1 MRIEL
6 TWQRSGTED
15 RTLTLALPDL
25 PATGLLRP
33 ALRYTSRLC
42 TPAALRRAVTCAE
55 PFIGAAAHAAG
66 ADAVTRAALPY
77 AIRFTRQAL
86 HGGTPAAIPGQTARA
101 IPSESHSP
109 TPPPPAL

>member
-6 TWQRSGTED
+6 TWPRSGAED
-15 RTLTLALPDL
+15 RTLAIAL

-42 TPAALRRAVTCAE
+42 TPAGLRRAAACAE
-55 PFIGAAAHAAG
+55 PLIGAAAHAAG
-66 ADAVTRAALPY
+66 ADALTRAALPY

-86 HGGTPAAIPGQTARA
+86 HSGTPAAIPSQATRA
-101 IPSESHSP
+101 APSESHSP
-109 TPPPPAL
+109 TPPPPVL